1 MTGRDD
7 FRNRPSDLP
16 AGVRHV
22 PLESQPD
29 ERGLF
34 CEIYRAEWA
43 AKDPAIQWNAIRSG
57 AGVMRGVRVHL
68 RHEDYLVILDG
79 SMLVGLRDL
88 RRGSP
93 TEGRVSLLE
102 LGCREFSVL
111 TIPPGVAHGLYSP
124 EPALCVLGVTRYYE
138 PSDEVAC
145 RWDDPELGIPWP
157 FSSAIVSPGDANGLP
172 ISEVREIV
180 ARSV

>member
-1 MTGRDD
+1 MSAAS
-7 FRNRPSDLP
+7 PPSSDLP
-16 AGVRHV
+16 AGVRRF
-22 PLESQPD
+22 PLPVQPD

-43 AKDPAIQWNAIRSG
+43 TKELAIQWNVMQSG

-68 RHEDYLVILDG
+68 RHEDYLVVLDG
-79 SMLVGLRDL
+79 SVLVGLRDL

-93 TEGRVSLLE
+93 TEGKVSLLE
-102 LGCREFSVL
+102 IGSRDLSVL
-111 TIPPGVAHGLYSP
+111 TIPVGVAHGFYSAKA
-124 EPALCVLGVTRYYE
+124 ALCVLGVTRYYE

-157 FSSAIVSPGDANGLP
+157 VSTAIVSPGDANGLP
-172 ISEVREIV
+172 ISEVKEIV